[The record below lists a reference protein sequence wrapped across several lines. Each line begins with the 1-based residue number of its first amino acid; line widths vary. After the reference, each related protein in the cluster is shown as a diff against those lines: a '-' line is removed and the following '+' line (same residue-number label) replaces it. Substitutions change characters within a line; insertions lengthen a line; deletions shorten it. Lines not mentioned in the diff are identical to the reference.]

1 MIQGVI
7 NQMNMNRK
15 DIIAAMDLMD
25 GETVEQILREIG
37 MEDQMLR
44 QLVMKSKE
52 EDVLTLLEEKKSIQT
67 TSTKRFVKKFECI
80 KGIADKEN
88 TSVVCV
94 KGDIVML
101 ESTDDGE
108 VLVTGIHGF
117 SEGYELSLT
126 PSQFVECF
134 EFQEIICLD

>member
-1 MIQGVI
+1 
-7 NQMNMNRK
+7 MNRQ
-15 DIIAAMDLMD
+15 DIITAMDLMD

-52 EDVLTLLEEKKSIQT
+52 EDVLTLLEEKKSICN
-67 TSTKRFVKKFECI
+67 TSSKRWIRKFECI

-88 TSVVCV
+88 TNIVCV

-101 ESTDDGE
+101 ESTDEGE
-108 VLVTGIHGF
+108 VLVTGIYGY

-126 PSQFVECF
+126 PIQFVESF
-134 EFQEIICLD
+134 EFHEMVQLN

>member
-1 MIQGVI
+1 
-7 NQMNMNRK
+7 MNKN
-15 DIIAAMDLMD
+15 DIIAAMDHMD

-52 EDVLTLLEEKKSIQT
+52 EDILTLLEEKKTIQPI
-67 TSTKRFVKKFECI
+67 SQKKYVKKFECI

-88 TSVVCV
+88 INVICV
-94 KGDIVML
+94 KGDIVIL
-101 ESTDDGE
+101 ESTDEGE
-108 VLVTGIHGF
+108 VLITSVCGF

-126 PSQFVECF
+126 PSQFVESF

>member
-1 MIQGVI
+1 
-7 NQMNMNRK
+7 MNRQ
-15 DIIAAMDLMD
+15 DIITAMDLMD

-52 EDVLTLLEEKKSIQT
+52 EDILTLLEEKKSICN
-67 TSTKRFVKKFECI
+67 TSSKRWIRKFECI

-88 TSVVCV
+88 TNIVCV

-101 ESTDDGE
+101 ESTDEGE
-108 VLVTGIHGF
+108 VLVTGIYGY

-126 PSQFVECF
+126 PMQFVESF
-134 EFQEIICLD
+134 EFHEMVQLN